1 MSIFSRIPFTL
12 AFLIA
17 MGTANWLAGT
27 FTGILPPQALTAWGI
42 SHTAILNGE
51 AYRLITGTFLSH
63 DIGMFTRQICFAAA
77 AIGSYEWLEGTRRV
91 FTLFF
96 SADVLGSLLVLFG
109 VLPLLVG
116 HTDLASDAALF
127 THDVGMSAGGF
138 GLIGALIA
146 KKQKGWLLLSLA
158 LGLIAIKIEI
168 HYEVI
173 ADTAHIVCLLL
184 GFALQAILNALHMR
198 QC

>member
-1 MSIFSRIPFTL
+1 
-12 AFLIA
+12 
-17 MGTANWLAGT
+17 
-27 FTGILPPQALTAWGI
+27 
-42 SHTAILNGE
+42 
-51 AYRLITGTFLSH
+51 
-63 DIGMFTRQICFAAA
+63 MFTRQICFAAA
-77 AIGSYEWLEGTRRV
+77 AIGSYEWLEGTRRA